1 MAKDP
6 WHYPR
11 TALADQYLKTLAIGL
26 SKSLVLFAQRRM
38 GKTEF
43 LRKDLLPAAE
53 KAGYITIYVSLW
65 ESREDPQSVLLDA
78 IRKAAEGGGI
88 ISGVWRRLGRPG
100 SKIGVGANAST
111 VGAQASWEQGT
122 AEASERMLDLRQWMN
137 TLAQKKNPTLLLVDE
152 IQTLSDEKR
161 YGALVAALRSALDKH
176 GDQIKAIFTGSSSE
190 DPKSALL
197 DAIRKA
203 AEGEGNISG
212 IWRRLGRPGSK
223 GVRANAGTVSARAS
237 WERGTAEASERM
249 LDLRQWMNTLAEKK
263 KPTLLLVDEIQTLAD
278 EKRHGALVAALR
290 SALDKHGDQIKAV
303 FTGSS
308 SEGLRRMF
316 QMEKAP
322 FFQFSHQIPFPQLGP
337 EFVQHMLRAFANATQ
352 RQLNEAEAWQA
363 FTDLALVP
371 EHFRLM
377 MANMVQLGNTDIAA
391 ALEDVKTA
399 IQKSA
404 EYPSKWAELTPIDQ
418 NMPLVP

>member
-1 MAKDP
+1 MVKDP

-11 TALADQYLKTLAIGL
+11 TALADQYLKTLGIGL

-53 KAGYITIYVSLW
+53 MAGYITIYVSLW
-65 ESREDPQSVLLDA
+65 ESREDPKSVLLDA
-78 IRKAAEGGGI
+78 IRKAAEGEGI
-88 ISGVWRRLGRPG
+88 ISGVWRRLSRPE
-100 SKIGVGANAST
+100 SKIGVGTNAGT

-122 AEASERMLDLRQWMN
+122 AEASDRMLDLRQWMN

-152 IQTLSDEKR
+152 IQTLADEKR
-161 YGALVAALRSALDKH
+161 Y
-176 GDQIKAIFTGSSSE
+176 
-190 DPKSALL
+190 
-197 DAIRKA
+197 
-203 AEGEGNISG
+203 
-212 IWRRLGRPGSK
+212 
-223 GVRANAGTVSARAS
+223 
-237 WERGTAEASERM
+237 
-249 LDLRQWMNTLAEKK
+249 
-263 KPTLLLVDEIQTLAD
+263 
-278 EKRHGALVAALR
+278 GALVAALR

-308 SEGLRRMF
+308 SEGLWRMF

-377 MANMVQLGNTDIAA
+377 MANMVQLGSTDIAT
-391 ALEDVKTA
+391 ALEEVKTA
-399 IQKSA
+399 IQESA
-404 EYPSKWAELTPIDQ
+404 E
-418 NMPLVP
+418 

>member
-11 TALADQYLKTLAIGL
+11 TALADQCLKSLGIGL
-26 SKSLVLFAQRRM
+26 SKSLVLFARRRM

-65 ESREDPQSVLLDA
+65 ESGEDPKSVLLDA
-78 IRKAAEGGGI
+78 IRTAAEGEGI
-88 ISGVWRRLGRPG
+88 IPGVWRRLGWPG
-100 SKIGVGANAST
+100 SKGVGANAGT
-111 VGAQASWEQGT
+111 IGAQASWEQGT
-122 AEASERMLDLRQWMN
+122 AEASDRMLDLRQWMN

-152 IQTLSDEKR
+152 IQTLADEKR

-176 GDQIKAIFTGSSSE
+176 GDQIKAIC
-190 DPKSALL
+190 
-197 DAIRKA
+197 
-203 AEGEGNISG
+203 
-212 IWRRLGRPGSK
+212 
-223 GVRANAGTVSARAS
+223 
-237 WERGTAEASERM
+237 
-249 LDLRQWMNTLAEKK
+249 
-263 KPTLLLVDEIQTLAD
+263 
-278 EKRHGALVAALR
+278 
-290 SALDKHGDQIKAV
+290 
-303 FTGSS
+303 TGSS

-363 FTDLALVP
+363 FIDLALVP

-377 MANMVQLGNTDIAA
+377 MANMVQLGSTDITT
-391 ALEDVKTA
+391 ALREVKAA
-399 IQKSA
+399 IQESV
-404 EYPSKWAELTPIDQ
+404 EYP
-418 NMPLVP
+418 NR

>member
-1 MAKDP
+1 MVKDP

-78 IRKAAEGGGI
+78 IRKAAEGEGI

-190 DPKSALL
+190 
-197 DAIRKA
+197 
-203 AEGEGNISG
+203 
-212 IWRRLGRPGSK
+212 
-223 GVRANAGTVSARAS
+223 
-237 WERGTAEASERM
+237 
-249 LDLRQWMNTLAEKK
+249 
-263 KPTLLLVDEIQTLAD
+263 
-278 EKRHGALVAALR
+278 
-290 SALDKHGDQIKAV
+290 
-303 FTGSS
+303 
-308 SEGLRRMF
+308 GLRRMF

-377 MANMVQLGNTDIAA
+377 MANMVQLGSTDIAT
-391 ALEDVKTA
+391 ALEEVKTV
-399 IQKSA
+399 IQESA
-404 EYPSKWAELTPIDQ
+404 E
-418 NMPLVP
+418 

>member
-11 TALADQYLKTLAIGL
+11 TALADQCLKSLGIGL
-26 SKSLVLFAQRRM
+26 SKSLVLFARRRM

-65 ESREDPQSVLLDA
+65 ESGEDPKSVLLDD
-78 IRKAAEGGGI
+78 IRKAAEGEGVIPGI
-88 ISGVWRRLGRPG
+88 WRRLGWPG
-100 SKIGVGANAST
+100 SKGVRAHAGT
-111 VGAQASWEQGT
+111 IGAQASWEQGT
-122 AEASERMLDLRQWMN
+122 AEASDRMLDLRQWMN
-137 TLAQKKNPTLLLVDE
+137 TLAQKKNHTLLLVDE
-152 IQTLSDEKR
+152 IQTLADEKR

-190 DPKSALL
+190 
-197 DAIRKA
+197 
-203 AEGEGNISG
+203 
-212 IWRRLGRPGSK
+212 
-223 GVRANAGTVSARAS
+223 
-237 WERGTAEASERM
+237 
-249 LDLRQWMNTLAEKK
+249 
-263 KPTLLLVDEIQTLAD
+263 
-278 EKRHGALVAALR
+278 
-290 SALDKHGDQIKAV
+290 
-303 FTGSS
+303 
-308 SEGLRRMF
+308 GLRWMF
-316 QMEKAP
+316 QKKKAP

-377 MANMVQLGNTDIAA
+377 MANMVQSGSTDIAA
-391 ALEDVKTA
+391 ALEEVKTA
-399 IQKSA
+399 IQESA
-404 EYPSKWAELTPIDQ
+404 DYPSK
-418 NMPLVP
+418 

>member
-1 MAKDP
+1 MVKDP

-38 GKTEF
+38 GKSEF

-78 IRKAAEGGGI
+78 IRKAAEGEGI
-88 ISGVWRRLGRPG
+88 ISGVRRWLGRPG

-111 VGAQASWEQGT
+111 VGVQASWEQGT

-137 TLAQKKNPTLLLVDE
+137 TLAEKKNPTLLLVDE
-152 IQTLSDEKR
+152 IQTL
-161 YGALVAALRSALDKH
+161 
-176 GDQIKAIFTGSSSE
+176 
-190 DPKSALL
+190 
-197 DAIRKA
+197 
-203 AEGEGNISG
+203 
-212 IWRRLGRPGSK
+212 
-223 GVRANAGTVSARAS
+223 
-237 WERGTAEASERM
+237 
-249 LDLRQWMNTLAEKK
+249 
-263 KPTLLLVDEIQTLAD
+263 AD
-278 EKRHGALVAALR
+278 ERRYGALVAALR

-322 FFQFSHQIPFPQLGP
+322 FFQFSHQIPFPHLGP

-352 RQLNEAEAWQA
+352 RPLNEAEAWQA

-377 MANMVQLGNTDIAA
+377 MANMVQLGSTDIAT
-391 ALEDVKTA
+391 ALEEVKTA
-399 IQKSA
+399 IQ
-404 EYPSKWAELTPIDQ
+404 
-418 NMPLVP
+418 

>member
-11 TALADQYLKTLAIGL
+11 TALADQYLKTLGIGL

-65 ESREDPQSVLLDA
+65 ESREDPKSVLLDV
-78 IRKAAEGGGI
+78 IRKAAEGEGI
-88 ISGVWRRLGRPG
+88 ISSVWRRLGRPE
-100 SKIGVGANAST
+100 SKIGVGTNAGT
-111 VGAQASWEQGT
+111 VGAQVSWEPGT
-122 AEASERMLDLRQWMN
+122 AEASDHMLDLRQWMN

-152 IQTLSDEKR
+152 IQS
-161 YGALVAALRSALDKH
+161 
-176 GDQIKAIFTGSSSE
+176 
-190 DPKSALL
+190 
-197 DAIRKA
+197 
-203 AEGEGNISG
+203 
-212 IWRRLGRPGSK
+212 
-223 GVRANAGTVSARAS
+223 
-237 WERGTAEASERM
+237 
-249 LDLRQWMNTLAEKK
+249 
-263 KPTLLLVDEIQTLAD
+263 LAD
-278 EKRHGALVAALR
+278 EKRYGALVAALR

-322 FFQFSHQIPFPQLGP
+322 FFQFGHQIPFPQLGP

-377 MANMVQLGNTDIAA
+377 MANMVQLGSTDIAT
-391 ALEDVKTA
+391 ALEEVKTA
-399 IQKSA
+399 IQESA
-404 EYPSKWAELTPIDQ
+404 EYPSK
-418 NMPLVP
+418 

>member
-1 MAKDP
+1 MVKDP

-11 TALADQYLKTLAIGL
+11 TALADQCLKSLGIGL
-26 SKSLVLFAQRRM
+26 SKSLVLFARRRM

-65 ESREDPQSVLLDA
+65 ESGEDPKSVLLDA
-78 IRKAAEGGGI
+78 IRTAAEGEGI
-88 ISGVWRRLGRPG
+88 ISGIWRRLGRPG
-100 SKIGVGANAST
+100 SKIGVGANAGT
-111 VGAQASWEQGT
+111 IGAQASWEQET
-122 AEASERMLDLRQWMN
+122 VEASDHMLDLRQWMN

-152 IQTLSDEKR
+152 IQTLADERR

-190 DPKSALL
+190 
-197 DAIRKA
+197 
-203 AEGEGNISG
+203 
-212 IWRRLGRPGSK
+212 
-223 GVRANAGTVSARAS
+223 
-237 WERGTAEASERM
+237 
-249 LDLRQWMNTLAEKK
+249 
-263 KPTLLLVDEIQTLAD
+263 
-278 EKRHGALVAALR
+278 
-290 SALDKHGDQIKAV
+290 
-303 FTGSS
+303 
-308 SEGLRRMF
+308 GLRWMF
-316 QMEKAP
+316 QKKKAP

-377 MANMVQLGNTDIAA
+377 MANMVQSGSIDIAT
-391 ALEDVKTA
+391 ALEEVKAA
-399 IQKSA
+399 IQETA
-404 EYPSKWAELTPIDQ
+404 EYPSK
-418 NMPLVP
+418 

>member
-65 ESREDPQSVLLDA
+65 ESREDPKSVLLDA
-78 IRKAAEGGGI
+78 IRKAAEGEGI
-88 ISGVWRRLGRPG
+88 ISGVWRRLGRPR
-100 SKIGVGANAST
+100 SKMGVGANAGT
-111 VGAQASWEQGT
+111 VGTQASWRQGA
-122 AEASERMLDLRQWMN
+122 AEASDRMLDLRQWMN
-137 TLAQKKNPTLLLVDE
+137 TLAEKKNHTLLLVDE
-152 IQTLSDEKR
+152 IQTLADEKR

-176 GDQIKAIFTGSSSE
+176 GDQIKAI
-190 DPKSALL
+190 
-197 DAIRKA
+197 
-203 AEGEGNISG
+203 
-212 IWRRLGRPGSK
+212 
-223 GVRANAGTVSARAS
+223 
-237 WERGTAEASERM
+237 
-249 LDLRQWMNTLAEKK
+249 
-263 KPTLLLVDEIQTLAD
+263 
-278 EKRHGALVAALR
+278 
-290 SALDKHGDQIKAV
+290 

-377 MANMVQLGNTDIAA
+377 MANMVQSGSTDIAA
-391 ALEDVKTA
+391 ALEEVKTA
-399 IQKSA
+399 IQESA
-404 EYPSKWAELTPIDQ
+404 DYPSK
-418 NMPLVP
+418 

>member
-1 MAKDP
+1 MVKDP

-38 GKTEF
+38 GKSEF

-78 IRKAAEGGGI
+78 IRKAAEGEGI

-111 VGAQASWEQGT
+111 VGVQASWEQGT
-122 AEASERMLDLRQWMN
+122 AEASD
-137 TLAQKKNPTLLLVDE
+137 
-152 IQTLSDEKR
+152 
-161 YGALVAALRSALDKH
+161 H
-176 GDQIKAIFTGSSSE
+176 
-190 DPKSALL
+190 
-197 DAIRKA
+197 
-203 AEGEGNISG
+203 
-212 IWRRLGRPGSK
+212 
-223 GVRANAGTVSARAS
+223 
-237 WERGTAEASERM
+237 M

-278 EKRHGALVAALR
+278 EKRYGALVAALR
-290 SALDKHGDQIKAV
+290 SALDKHGDQIKAI

-352 RQLNEAEAWQA
+352 RPLNEAEAWQA

-377 MANMVQLGNTDIAA
+377 MANMVQLGSTDIAT
-391 ALEDVKTA
+391 ALEEVKTA
-399 IQKSA
+399 IQ
-404 EYPSKWAELTPIDQ
+404 
-418 NMPLVP
+418 

>member
-65 ESREDPQSVLLDA
+65 ESREDPKSVLLDA
-78 IRKAAEGGGI
+78 IRKAAEREGI
-88 ISGVWRRLGRPG
+88 IPGIWRRLGRPR
-100 SKIGVGANAST
+100 SKIGVGANAGI
-111 VGAQASWEQGT
+111 VGAQASWEQKT
-122 AEASERMLDLRQWMN
+122 AEASGRMLDLRQWMN

-152 IQTLSDEKR
+152 IQL
-161 YGALVAALRSALDKH
+161 
-176 GDQIKAIFTGSSSE
+176 
-190 DPKSALL
+190 
-197 DAIRKA
+197 
-203 AEGEGNISG
+203 
-212 IWRRLGRPGSK
+212 
-223 GVRANAGTVSARAS
+223 
-237 WERGTAEASERM
+237 
-249 LDLRQWMNTLAEKK
+249 
-263 KPTLLLVDEIQTLAD
+263 LAD

-290 SALDKHGDQIKAV
+290 SALDKHGDQIKAI

-377 MANMVQLGNTDIAA
+377 MANMVQSGSTDIAA
-391 ALEDVKTA
+391 ALEEVKTA
-399 IQKSA
+399 TQESA
-404 EYPSKWAELTPIDQ
+404 EYP
-418 NMPLVP
+418 NR

>member
-65 ESREDPQSVLLDA
+65 ESREDPKSVLLDA
-78 IRKAAEGGGI
+78 IRKAAEGEGI
-88 ISGVWRRLGRPG
+88 ISGVWRRLGWPG
-100 SKIGVGANAST
+100 SKGVRAHAGTIGAL
-111 VGAQASWEQGT
+111 ASWEQGT
-122 AEASERMLDLRQWMN
+122 AEASDRMLDLRQWMN

-152 IQTLSDEKR
+152 IQTLADEKR

-190 DPKSALL
+190 
-197 DAIRKA
+197 
-203 AEGEGNISG
+203 
-212 IWRRLGRPGSK
+212 
-223 GVRANAGTVSARAS
+223 
-237 WERGTAEASERM
+237 
-249 LDLRQWMNTLAEKK
+249 
-263 KPTLLLVDEIQTLAD
+263 
-278 EKRHGALVAALR
+278 
-290 SALDKHGDQIKAV
+290 
-303 FTGSS
+303 
-308 SEGLRRMF
+308 GLRRMF

-322 FFQFSHQIPFPQLGP
+322 FFQFNHQIPFPQLGP

-352 RQLNEAEAWQA
+352 R
-363 FTDLALVP
+363 
-371 EHFRLM
+371 
-377 MANMVQLGNTDIAA
+377 
-391 ALEDVKTA
+391 
-399 IQKSA
+399 
-404 EYPSKWAELTPIDQ
+404 
-418 NMPLVP
+418 

>member
-65 ESREDPQSVLLDA
+65 ESREDPKSVLLDA
-78 IRKAAEGGGI
+78 IRKAAEGEGI
-88 ISGVWRRLGRPG
+88 ISGVWRRLGRPR
-100 SKIGVGANAST
+100 SKMGVGVNAGT

-122 AEASERMLDLRQWMN
+122 AEASD
-137 TLAQKKNPTLLLVDE
+137 
-152 IQTLSDEKR
+152 
-161 YGALVAALRSALDKH
+161 
-176 GDQIKAIFTGSSSE
+176 
-190 DPKSALL
+190 
-197 DAIRKA
+197 
-203 AEGEGNISG
+203 
-212 IWRRLGRPGSK
+212 
-223 GVRANAGTVSARAS
+223 
-237 WERGTAEASERM
+237 RM

-263 KPTLLLVDEIQTLAD
+263 NPTLLLVDEIQLLAD

-290 SALDKHGDQIKAV
+290 SALDKHGDQIKAI

-377 MANMVQLGNTDIAA
+377 MANMVQSDSTDIAA
-391 ALEDVKTA
+391 ALEEVKSA
-399 IQKSA
+399 IQESA
-404 EYPSKWAELTPIDQ
+404 DYPSK
-418 NMPLVP
+418 

>member
-6 WHYPR
+6 WHCPR
-11 TALADQYLKTLAIGL
+11 TALADQYLKTLGIGL

-78 IRKAAEGGGI
+78 IRKAAEGEGI
-88 ISGVWRRLGRPG
+88 ISGVRRWLGRPG

-111 VGAQASWEQGT
+111 VGVQASWEQGT

-152 IQTLSDEKR
+152 IQTL
-161 YGALVAALRSALDKH
+161 
-176 GDQIKAIFTGSSSE
+176 
-190 DPKSALL
+190 
-197 DAIRKA
+197 
-203 AEGEGNISG
+203 
-212 IWRRLGRPGSK
+212 
-223 GVRANAGTVSARAS
+223 
-237 WERGTAEASERM
+237 
-249 LDLRQWMNTLAEKK
+249 
-263 KPTLLLVDEIQTLAD
+263 AD
-278 EKRHGALVAALR
+278 ERRYGALVAALR

-322 FFQFSHQIPFPQLGP
+322 FYQFSHQIPFPQLGP

-377 MANMVQLGNTDIAA
+377 MANMAQLGSTDIAA
-391 ALEDVKTA
+391 ALEEVKTA
-399 IQKSA
+399 IQNSA

>member
-11 TALADQYLKTLAIGL
+11 TALADQYLKTLGIGL

-53 KAGYITIYVSLW
+53 MAGYITIYVSLW
-65 ESREDPQSVLLDA
+65 ESREDPKSVLLDA
-78 IRKAAEGGGI
+78 IRKAAEGEGI
-88 ISGVWRRLGRPG
+88 ISGVWRRLSRPE
-100 SKIGVGANAST
+100 SKIGVGTNAST
-111 VGAQASWEQGT
+111 VGAQASCEQGT
-122 AEASERMLDLRQWMN
+122 A
-137 TLAQKKNPTLLLVDE
+137 KV
-152 IQTLSDEKR
+152 SDH
-161 YGALVAALRSALDKH
+161 L
-176 GDQIKAIFTGSSSE
+176 
-190 DPKSALL
+190 
-197 DAIRKA
+197 
-203 AEGEGNISG
+203 
-212 IWRRLGRPGSK
+212 
-223 GVRANAGTVSARAS
+223 
-237 WERGTAEASERM
+237 

-278 EKRHGALVAALR
+278 EKRYGALVAALR
-290 SALDKHGDQIKAV
+290 SGLDKHGDQIKAV

-322 FFQFSHQIPFPQLGP
+322 FFQFSHRIPFPQLGP

-377 MANMVQLGNTDIAA
+377 MANMVQLGSTDIAA

-399 IQKSA
+399 IQESA
-404 EYPSKWAELTPIDQ
+404 EYPSK
-418 NMPLVP
+418 

>member
-1 MAKDP
+1 MVKDP

-11 TALADQYLKTLAIGL
+11 TALADQYLKTLGIGL

-53 KAGYITIYVSLW
+53 MAGYITIYVSLW
-65 ESREDPQSVLLDA
+65 ESREDPKSVLLDA
-78 IRKAAEGGGI
+78 IRKAAEGEGI
-88 ISGVWRRLGRPG
+88 ISGVWRRLSRPE
-100 SKIGVGANAST
+100 SKIGVGTNAST
-111 VGAQASWEQGT
+111 VGAQASCEQGP
-122 AEASERMLDLRQWMN
+122 A
-137 TLAQKKNPTLLLVDE
+137 KV
-152 IQTLSDEKR
+152 SDH
-161 YGALVAALRSALDKH
+161 L
-176 GDQIKAIFTGSSSE
+176 
-190 DPKSALL
+190 
-197 DAIRKA
+197 
-203 AEGEGNISG
+203 
-212 IWRRLGRPGSK
+212 
-223 GVRANAGTVSARAS
+223 
-237 WERGTAEASERM
+237 

-278 EKRHGALVAALR
+278 EKRYGALVAALR
-290 SALDKHGDQIKAV
+290 SGLDKHGDQIKAV

-322 FFQFSHQIPFPQLGP
+322 FFQFSHRIPFPQLGP

-377 MANMVQLGNTDIAA
+377 MANMIQLGSTDIAT
-391 ALEDVKTA
+391 ALEEVKTV
-399 IQKSA
+399 IQESA
-404 EYPSKWAELTPIDQ
+404 EYPSK
-418 NMPLVP
+418 